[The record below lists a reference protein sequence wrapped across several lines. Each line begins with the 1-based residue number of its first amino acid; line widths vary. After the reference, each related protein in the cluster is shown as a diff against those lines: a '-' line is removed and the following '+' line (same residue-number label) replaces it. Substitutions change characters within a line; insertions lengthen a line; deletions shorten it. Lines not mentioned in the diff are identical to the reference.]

1 MKRAQRRRFHYIYK
15 ITNKLNGKFYIGM
28 HSTDNLDDGYFGSG
42 KYLSNSIGKHGK
54 ENHEM
59 EILEHYFSRE
69 DLANREK
76 ELVNQQTIQ
85 DPACMNIKVGGD
97 GGWDHIRHDIDFLQS
112 QARLMTDTWLE
123 KMKDPDFYEHF
134 CASVKIAHNDP
145 ALRVQMTVSRTSN
158 GRNYNECWIGR
169 KHSDETKQKLRK
181 SKNTGEANS
190 QFGTCWINNGTEAKK
205 VKKETLQIW
214 LNDGWQIGRKV
225 QI

>member
-1 MKRAQRRRFHYIYK
+1 MKRAQRRRFHYIYR

-42 KYLSNSIGKHGK
+42 KYLSHSISKHGK

-69 DLANREK
+69 DLADREK
-76 ELVNQQTIQ
+76 ELVNQQAIQ

-97 GGWDHIRHDIDFLQS
+97 GGWDHIKRYIDFLQG
-112 QARLMTDTWLE
+112 QARLMTETRLE
-123 KMKDPDFYEHF
+123 KLKDPDFHERF
-134 CASVKIAHNDP
+134 CTSVKIAHNDP
-145 ALRVQMTVSRTSN
+145 AVREQMTASRTSN

-181 SKNTGEANS
+181 TKNAGETNS
-190 QFGTCWINNGTEAKK
+190 QFGTCWINNGTE
-205 VKKETLQIW
+205 VKKETLEIW
-214 LNDGWQIGRKV
+214 LNGGWQIGRKV